1 MIDNTKKR
9 ILDTAIQLVALR
21 GVQPTT
27 IREIA
32 QTSESNI
39 ASVNYYFGSK
49 KGLME
54 QVLVSIYE
62 PINAKR
68 LDMLKDFES
77 ACGPEP
83 VPVVQILEALL
94 RPVVYSSRGTDGG
107 SLYVR
112 TQQHLSAQP
121 GSEGA
126 RFVTSTYDN
135 VAQYFIDA
143 LQRVLP
149 TFTRAEIIWRYE
161 FVRGAS
167 IHLMLISDP
176 GSGKLRTLTHD
187 AGMIDLDDKEAVL
200 QELLA
205 FSTYGFSAPASWEVH
220 QLRPLQRAS
229 ERTS

>member
-9 ILDTAIQLVALR
+9 ILDTAIQLVAVQ
-21 GVQPTT
+21 GVQNTS

-32 QTSESNI
+32 QASDSNV
-39 ASVNYYFGSK
+39 AAVNYHFGSK

-62 PINAKR
+62 PLNSKR
-68 LDMLKDFES
+68 VELLKRFES
-77 ACGPEP
+77 ACHPEP
-83 VPVVQILEALL
+83 VPVKDILEALL
-94 RPVVYSSRGTDGG
+94 RPVVFSAKGKDGG

-121 GSEGA
+121 GSESS
-126 RFVTSTYDN
+126 RFVSSTYDS

-143 LQRVLP
+143 LHRVLP
-149 TFTRAEIIWRYE
+149 EFTRAEIIWRYE
-161 FVRGAS
+161 FVRSAA

-176 GSGKLRTLTHD
+176 NSGKLRTLTHGS
-187 AGMIDLDDKEAVL
+187 GMIDLDDREAVL

-205 FSTYGFSAPASWEVH
+205 FSTYGFSAPPTWNDL
-220 QLRPLQRAS
+220 QLKPLD
-229 ERTS
+229 